1 MANMFDYLTWRGDL
15 TLAQSPFQDVDSLIL
30 STLAYVFFDGI
41 VPESM
46 EETVTI
52 AQAAELYFFRSE
64 EQWKSR
70 VDEDLELLAHL
81 AESERFA
88 KMELCGYVNKLDLA
102 AEKQFSAL
110 TILTGDDMVFVAYRG
125 TDSSSVGWKE
135 DFNMSFM
142 DMVPAQQ
149 EAGIYLCQAAKHF
162 AGNFRVGGHSKGG
175 NLAVFAAAMCPKD
188 VQERIVS
195 VYNHDGPGF
204 REGMLQREG
213 YRAILPRVQTF
224 VPQSSVI
231 GMLLEHEEAY
241 IVIRSSQKGIMQHDP
256 YSWEII
262 GKDFVRLEELT
273 EESRLLDQTVKTW
286 LNELPEKQR
295 EKFVDTVYE
304 GISVLPVDEFG
315 EIQIS
320 PKIAL
325 QALRAWG
332 DEDEETKK
340 IIGDVLKLLLQAARK
355 TAQEYTMTLPKL
367 GNWERRNENEK

>member
-15 TLAQSPFQDVDSLIL
+15 TLSQSPFQDVDSLIL

-41 VPESM
+41 VPESG
-46 EETVTI
+46 EETITI
-52 AQAAELYFFRSE
+52 AQASELYFARP
-64 EQWKSR
+64 QTAWRSR
-70 VDEDLELLAHL
+70 VEQDLELLAYL
-81 AESERFA
+81 AESERFS
-88 KMELCGYVNKLDLA
+88 KMELCGYVNRLDFA

-110 TILTGDDMVFVAYRG
+110 TIQTGDDMAFVAYRG

-142 DMVPAQQ
+142 DTVPAQQ
-149 EAGIYLCQAAKHF
+149 DAGIYLCQAAEHF
-162 AGNFRVGGHSKGG
+162 GGKLRVGGHSKGG

-188 VQERIVS
+188 VQERIVA

-224 VPQSSVI
+224 VPRSSVI
-231 GMLLEHEEAY
+231 GMLLEHEEEY
-241 IVIRSSQKGIMQHDP
+241 TVIQSSQKGIMQHDP

-262 GKDFVRLEELT
+262 GKDFVRLEALS
-273 EESRLLDQTVKTW
+273 EESRLLDKTVKAW
-286 LNELPEKQR
+286 LNGLPEEQR

-304 GISVLPVDEFG
+304 GISVLPMDEFG

-320 PKIAL
+320 PKGAL

-332 DEDEETKK
+332 DEDVETKK
-340 IIGDVLKLLLQAARK
+340 LIGDSLKLLIQAARK
-355 TAQEYTMTLPKL
+355 TVEEYTLPKL

>member
-15 TLAQSPFQDVDSLIL
+15 TLSQSPFQDVDSLIL

-41 VPESM
+41 LSESL

-52 AQAAELYFFRSE
+52 AQAAELYFARPQE
-64 EQWKSR
+64 VWKSR
-70 VDEDLELLAHL
+70 VEEDWELLKHL
-81 AESERFA
+81 AESERFS
-88 KMELCGYVNKLDLA
+88 KMELCGYVNKLDFA

-110 TILTGDDMVFVAYRG
+110 TILTGDGMAFVAYRG

-142 DMVPAQQ
+142 DMVPSQQ
-149 EAGIYLCQAAKHF
+149 EAGIYLCRAAEHF
-162 AGNFRVGGHSKGG
+162 KGKLRVGGHSKGG
-175 NLAVFAAAMCPKD
+175 NLAVFAAAMCPEK
-188 VQERIVS
+188 VQERIVA

-231 GMLLEHEEAY
+231 GMLLEHEEEY
-241 IVIRSSQKGIMQHDP
+241 VIIRSSQKGIMQHDP
-256 YSWEII
+256 YSWEIL
-262 GKDFVRLEELT
+262 GKDFVRLEALT
-273 EESRLLDQTVKTW
+273 EKSRLLDRTVKAW
-286 LNELPEKQR
+286 LNDLPEEQR

-304 GISVLPVDEFG
+304 GISILPVDAFG

-325 QALRAWG
+325 QALRTWG
-332 DEDEETKK
+332 DEEEETKK
-340 IIGDVLKLLLQAARK
+340 IIGDSLKLLLQAAIE
-355 TAQEYTMTLPKL
+355 TAREYTTLPKL
-367 GNWERRNENEK
+367 GNWERRNEK

>member
-15 TLAQSPFQDVDSLIL
+15 TLSQSPFQDVDSLIL

-41 VPESM
+41 LSESL

-52 AQAAELYFFRSE
+52 AQAAELYFARPQE
-64 EQWKSR
+64 VWKSR
-70 VDEDLELLAHL
+70 VEEDWELLKHL
-81 AESERFA
+81 AESERFS
-88 KMELCGYVNKLDLA
+88 KMELCGYVNKLDFA

-110 TILTGDDMVFVAYRG
+110 TILTGDGMAFVAYRG

-142 DMVPAQQ
+142 DTVPSQQ
-149 EAGIYLCQAAKHF
+149 EAGIYLCRAAEYFK
-162 AGNFRVGGHSKGG
+162 GKLRVGGHSKGG
-175 NLAVFAAAMCPKD
+175 KLAVFAAAMCPEK
-188 VQERIVS
+188 VQERIVA

-213 YRAILPRVQTF
+213 YRTMLPRVQTF

-231 GMLLEHEEAY
+231 GMLLEHEEEY
-241 IVIRSSQKGIMQHDP
+241 VVIRSSQKGIMQHDP
-256 YSWEII
+256 YSWEIL
-262 GKDFVRLEELT
+262 GKDFVRLEALT
-273 EESRLLDQTVKTW
+273 EKSRLLDRTVKAW
-286 LNELPEKQR
+286 LNDLPEEQR

-304 GISVLPVDEFG
+304 GISILPVDAFG

-325 QALRAWG
+325 QALRTWG
-332 DEDEETKK
+332 DEEEETKK
-340 IIGDVLKLLLQAARK
+340 IIGDSLKLLLQAAIE
-355 TAQEYTMTLPKL
+355 TAWEYTTLPKL
-367 GNWERRNENEK
+367 GNWERRNEK